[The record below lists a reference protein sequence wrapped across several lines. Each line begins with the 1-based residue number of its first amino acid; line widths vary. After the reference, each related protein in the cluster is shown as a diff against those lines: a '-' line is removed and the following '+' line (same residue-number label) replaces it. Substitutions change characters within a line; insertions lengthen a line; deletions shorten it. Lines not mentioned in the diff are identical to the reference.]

1 MKQRLKQL
9 LRRFGLDLVP
19 YRPTAVAR
27 AQAIDPKQKGANLL
41 KALTCHEIDLIFDV
55 GANTGQFAQHLF
67 EIGYEGRIVSFE
79 PAAAAY
85 EQLLSNSQPLP
96 NWEIAA
102 RCALGDRTG
111 KTDIRIAKD
120 PKKSSILPALSIYLE
135 VSANA
140 AQIDTETVPMVTF
153 ADCYP
158 QYRGNAKAP
167 LLKINVQGFED
178 RVLAGAAA
186 ILPQLRGLHI
196 EFSFVPLYEQQRL
209 FDPLFQQI
217 QALGF
222 TLYNLYPSFSDYRT
236 GKILKAIGI
245 FFREQEENR

>member
-9 LRRFGLDLVP
+9 LRHFGLDIVP
-19 YRPTAVAR
+19 YLPTAAAR
-27 AQAIDPKQKGANLL
+27 ATAIDPKQKGANLL
-41 KALTCHEIDLIFDV
+41 KALTFHEIDLIFDL

-79 PAAAAY
+79 PVAAAY
-85 EQLLSNSQPLP
+85 EQLLSNSQPCH
-96 NWEIAA
+96 NWTIAE
-102 RCALGDRTG
+102 RCALGDRND
-111 KTDIRIAKD
+111 KTNIRIAKD
-120 PKKSSILPALSIYLE
+120 AKKSSILPALPTYLE

-153 ADCYP
+153 AECYP
-158 QYRGNAKAP
+158 QYRGKAKAP
-167 LLKINVQGFED
+167 MLKINVQGFED
-178 RVLAGAAA
+178 RVLAGATAV
-186 ILPQLRGLHI
+186 LLQLRGLHI
-196 EFSFVPLYEQQRL
+196 EFSFVPLYKQQRL

-217 QALGF
+217 QAQGF

-245 FFREQEENR
+245 FFRENDAE